1 MNPIHKI
8 DDCGACT
15 MSSHDINQ
23 ARMNEL
29 SDADYAALA
38 DFRHALRR
46 FLEFSE
52 NAAAA
57 EGLTPQQ
64 HQALLVIRGSA
75 GSRAS
80 VGRLAERL
88 RVKHNTAVELGQRL
102 EAAGLIERQ
111 VSAEDRRSV
120 LLTLTPLGSRKLE
133 TLSLIHRRELSQ
145 LSPEI
150 LGLFQSLGATT
161 P

>member
-15 MSSHDINQ
+15 MSPHDINQ

>member
-1 MNPIHKI
+1 MK
-8 DDCGACT
+8 
-15 MSSHDINQ
+15 S
-23 ARMNEL
+23 L

-38 DFRHALRR
+38 DFRYALRR

-57 EGLTPQQ
+57 EGLTAQQ
-64 HQALLVIRGSA
+64 HQAMLVIRGSR
-75 GSRAS
+75 GSCAS

-88 RVKHNTAVELGQRL
+88 RVKHNTAVELAQRL
-102 EAAGLIERQ
+102 EGAGLITRQ
-111 VSAEDRRSV
+111 PSPEDKRSV
-120 LLTLTPLGSRKLE
+120 LLQLTPTGSTKLE

-150 LGLFQSLGATT
+150 MGLFRSLGTSGS
-161 P
+161 